1 MTKGDDQVWFSHSLG
16 KRPEAAKGGSMK
28 IEPVASIVPCYTP
41 SGKRVALN
49 TRHQGLPIGTV
60 LYTEAQMRQLGEAC
74 AAVAEREHS
83 TDAERVY
90 GKEVAE
96 LIRNL
101 IKEMLP

>member
-1 MTKGDDQVWFSHSLG
+1 MT
-16 KRPEAAKGGSMK
+16 K

-74 AAVAEREHS
+74 A
-83 TDAERVY
+83 DACDDVY
-90 GKEVAE
+90 GCSHPA
-96 LIRNL
+96 IREL

>member
-1 MTKGDDQVWFSHSLG
+1 MNLSAFIHREKERHGM
-16 KRPEAAKGGSMK
+16 RSMK

-74 AAVAEREHS
+74 AAVCS
-83 TDAERVY
+83 DAD
-90 GKEVAE
+90 KSAHPSDLAD
-96 LIRNL
+96 LIREL
-101 IKEMLP
+101 VKEMLP